1 MSRLGPEAVVDTLR
15 STILDGRLRPGQ
27 RLDETTLVARLDIS
41 RNTLREAFRVLAHEH
56 VVEHR
61 PNRGVF
67 VRSLTVKEAHDVYR
81 TRRLLECGALR
92 ESALRLARGVA
103 GHEPGLTFFL
113 HHWQQGVSAVRS
125 AVDAGELA
133 RQAADWEAVGTAN
146 GTFHLALARLADN
159 DVIDRTLRSLLTE
172 MRLLFV
178 VVAAPRD
185 VHEQY
190 LEDNAHI
197 AGLVEAGE
205 LVRASIAL
213 EEYLLRAED
222 HLVGRYAA
230 HLSS

>member
-61 PNRGVF
+61 LNRGVF
-67 VRSLTVKEAHDVYR
+67 VRNLTVKEAQDVYR

-92 ESALRLARGVA
+92 ESALRFARGTTQPA
-103 GHEPGLTFFL
+103 PERATFEL
-113 HHWQQGVSAVRS
+113 GWQHRVSVIRDAVG
-125 AVDAGELA
+125 AGEQA
-133 RQAADWEAVGTAN
+133 RRTGDWESVGTAN
-146 GTFHLALARLADN
+146 GQFHLALARLADN

-172 MRLLFV
+172 MRLLFL

-190 LEDNAHI
+190 LVDNTRI
-197 AGLVEAGE
+197 VGLVEAGE
-205 LVRASIAL
+205 LVRAAICL
-213 EEYLLRAED
+213 EDYLLRAEE
-222 HLVGRYAA
+222 HLVGQYA
-230 HLSS
+230 SSLAR

>member
-61 PNRGVF
+61 LNRGVF
-67 VRSLTVKEAHDVYR
+67 VRSLTVKEARDVYQ

-92 ESALRLARGVA
+92 EAALRFSRGVA
-103 GHEPGLTFFL
+103 QPEPGRTSFQQD
-113 HHWQQGVSAVRS
+113 WQCGLSAVRA
-125 AVDAGELA
+125 AVDAGDLA
-133 RQAADWEAVGTAN
+133 RGAADWEAVGTAN
-146 GTFHLALARLADN
+146 GQFHLALAQLADN
-159 DVIDRTLRSLLTE
+159 DVINRTLRSLLTE
-172 MRLLFV
+172 MRLLFL

-190 LEDNAHI
+190 LVDNAHI
-197 AGLVEAGE
+197 VGLVEAGE

-213 EEYLLRAED
+213 EDYLLRAEQ

-230 HLSS
+230 HRAS